1 MLRRLSTSQNT
12 VFCGRIQ
19 LFLARLFPLSEKSGE
34 QVVIAACNVLASA
47 VIFDGNT
54 VHVNWLS
61 SFFSLNKRYYK
72 IKRTCQCISVSGFN
86 CSESYYIKL
95 LVQCSVGFT
104 HREFLVTVKLGL
116 AWILESHKI
125 LEFHFPG
132 LESHGI

>member
-1 MLRRLSTSQNT
+1 MIKLSLVNFLDLLRRLSTSQNT

-47 VIFDGNT
+47 VIFDRNT

-61 SFFSLNKRYYK
+61 SFFSLNKRYYNK

-86 CSESYYIKL
+86 CTECYYIKL
-95 LVQCSVGFT
+95 LVQFRVVFT

-116 AWILESHKI
+116 V
-125 LEFHFPG
+125 
-132 LESHGI
+132 